1 MKKLRKQNT
10 KYDQWFRNKIYDV
23 IYFIRTL
30 NIINDLINT
39 TGKKAY
45 I

>member
-1 MKKLRKQNT
+1 MKNWENKIQSMISGSET
-10 KYDQWFRNKIYDV
+10 KYTM